1 MRYARYYVL
10 PTSAFPALLLFSR
23 GAYGWGL
30 RTGSQRLVLWPLRG
44 CPRLSALLL
53 ASTGIVTSPSALHV
67 VSWTVIGLIW
77 FRGIYY

>member
-1 MRYARYYVL
+1 MRATTVL

-53 ASTGIVTSPSALHV
+53 ALDDLTNIALHV
-67 VSWTVIGLIW
+67 VS
-77 FRGIYY
+77 